1 MRLNGRLTAMKISE
15 GNVLQPKVN
24 YCKFKKIKVIGYLF
38 DTVEIFLKKNEKKV
52 DWNKNICTFAAAFE
66 RKVSELT
73 C

>member
-38 DTVEIFLKKNEKKV
+38 DTVEIFLKKMRKKLIGIKIFV
-52 DWNKNICTFAAAFE
+52 LLQPHLKGRFLN
-66 RKVSELT
+66 
-73 C
+73 